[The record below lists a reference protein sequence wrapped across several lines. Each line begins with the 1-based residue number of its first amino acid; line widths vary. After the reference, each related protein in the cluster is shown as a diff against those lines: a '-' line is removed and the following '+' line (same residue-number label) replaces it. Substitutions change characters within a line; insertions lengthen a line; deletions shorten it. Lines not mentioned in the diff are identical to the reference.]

1 MVHLTNEG
9 EDVEIASGA
18 QAYFRFKK
26 PDGKVVVNTADIV
39 DNAIRVV
46 LTSQILA
53 VAGRGYGDIVLQDGQ
68 GNISTV
74 SFILIIM
81 ASPQISNEVESSNE
95 FTYLN
100 AVVSDATNT
109 IYEAEAWAAGTRGGA
124 AVPSTSDFSVEPSGV
139 AIATASAAPSTFI
152 NVVGEE
158 PGVTRTFTFT
168 YIEGTNWWKECS
180 SVNGVSTTV
189 ADKELI
195 NNIGDYGI
203 TYTPAIIDA
212 DDQIIVKVQEPDP
225 AHENNAK
232 YYSEAAAASA
242 AYIQTLPIVKYE
254 AQSLSSA
261 EQAIARENINAQV
274 AGDYIADPST
284 KSEGQFLIYGA
295 DGWAASTVDYIANPS
310 EKSEGQVLAYGSDG
324 WAASTLPDYVTEP
337 ENKSEGQVLT
347 YSSSGWVAATISAA
361 NVNAIPSILTSDF
374 YGTTPPSNPEAGR
387 IFFLYSGNT

>member
-1 MVHLTNEG
+1 
-9 EDVEIASGA
+9 
-18 QAYFRFKK
+18 
-26 PDGKVVVNTADIV
+26 
-39 DNAIRVV
+39 
-46 LTSQILA
+46 
-53 VAGRGYGDIVLQDGQ
+53 
-68 GNISTV
+68 
-74 SFILIIM
+74 M

-100 AVVSDATNT
+100 TVVSDATNT

-152 NVVGEE
+152 SVVGEE

-195 NNIGDYGI
+195 NNISDYGI

-212 DDQIIVKVQEPDP
+212 NDQIIVKVQESDP
-225 AHENNAK
+225 AYENNAK
-232 YYSEAAAASA
+232 YYAETAASSA

-254 AQSLSSA
+254 TQSLTSDQQEVA
-261 EQAIARENINAQV
+261 RNNIGAQAS
-274 AGDYIADPST
+274 G
-284 KSEGQFLIYGA
+284 
-295 DGWAASTVDYIANPS
+295 DYIANPS
-310 EKSEGQVLAYGSDG
+310 ERYVGQYLTYSDDGWAASTLADYIVNPEDKSEGQYLTYGSDG
-324 WAASTLPDYVTEP
+324 WAASTLPDYIVSP
-337 ENKSEGQVLT
+337 PALMNQVLAFD
-347 YSSSGWVAATISAA
+347 GIAWAAASISAA
-361 NVNAIPSILTSDF
+361 NVNAIPSILTSEF
-374 YGTTPPSNPEAGR
+374 YGTTLPTNPQTGQ

>member
-1 MVHLTNEG
+1 
-9 EDVEIASGA
+9 
-18 QAYFRFKK
+18 
-26 PDGKVVVNTADIV
+26 
-39 DNAIRVV
+39 
-46 LTSQILA
+46 
-53 VAGRGYGDIVLQDGQ
+53 
-68 GNISTV
+68 
-74 SFILIIM
+74 M

-109 IYEAEAWAAGTRGGA
+109 IYEAEAWAAGTRGGV

-152 NVVGEE
+152 SAVGEE

-195 NNIGDYGI
+195 NNISDYGI

-225 AHENNAK
+225 AYENNAK
-232 YYSEAAAASA
+232 YYAETAASSA

-254 AQSLSSA
+254 TQSLTS
-261 EQAIARENINAQV
+261 EQQAIARGNISAQ
-274 AGDYIADPST
+274 ASGDYIINPAGAID
-284 KSEGQFLIYGA
+284 GQYLTYASGA
-295 DGWAASTVDYIANPS
+295 WAATSIPNYIISPSDPVD
-310 EKSEGQVLAYGSDG
+310 GQYLTYGSDG
-324 WAASTLPDYVTEP
+324 WAASTLPDYIISP
-337 ENKSEGQVLT
+337 PSALMNQVLAFD
-347 YSSSGWVAATISAA
+347 GIAWAAASISAA
-361 NVNAIPSILTSDF
+361 NVNAIPSILTSEF
-374 YGTTPPSNPEAGR
+374 YGTTPPTNPQTGQ